1 MYFVQDKNFSN
12 INNEFTVACAC
23 RFLLQYCFFV
33 LTLSTGNS
41 GRLKRAH
48 ITKQRGKT
56 KQMDMI
62 AKVFYTSPR
71 AWNSVLSGRTSDSPR
86 FRKQDQTSRKWRLNS
101 QRLKWIWTGLFPCTW
116 PNIMCFQKH
125 LLFKTKEVNYTIFE
139 QAANRL
145 IHIK

>member
-1 MYFVQDKNFSN
+1 MYFVQDKNVSN

-41 GRLKRAH
+41 GRLKHISAH

-56 KQMDMI
+56 KQADMI

-71 AWNSVLSGRTSDSPR
+71 AWDSVLPGKTPDSPR
-86 FRKQDQTSRKWRLNS
+86 FRKQDQTNRKWRPHS
-101 QRLKWIWTGLFPCTW
+101 QRLKWIWTGRFPCMW
-116 PNIMCFQKH
+116 PNIMGFQKH
-125 LLFKTKEVNYTIFE
+125 LLFKAK
-139 QAANRL
+139 
-145 IHIK
+145 

>member
-1 MYFVQDKNFSN
+1 MNLLLHVHADFYYSIV
-12 INNEFTVACAC
+12 
-23 RFLLQYCFFV
+23 FLSLHSQQEI
-33 LTLSTGNS
+33 LDASS
-41 GRLKRAH
+41 AH

-56 KQMDMI
+56 KQADMI

-71 AWNSVLSGRTSDSPR
+71 AWNRVLSGRTSDSPR

-101 QRLKWIWTGLFPCTW
+101 QRLKGIWTGLFPCTW